1 MNSRAVLVS
10 SLRSELGV
18 SGTHDGLL
26 VADLRHPDAV
36 ETLLGGIHRDG
47 ELPVVTCRAA
57 DLEDVRRLVTF
68 ASVRYP
74 GLRAAIEPLPG
85 SPLCVGVISSLVD
98 DITSDTHTPPADVLA
113 WRLAAL
119 DLLREQ
125 VWSAVWLPTV
135 AGLDEPTPGLAKH
148 VRSWLPGSGFLAVHA
163 PTPAVSPASSA
174 PLKGIDE
181 RSDSAL
187 IHSTPSRHTWV
198 VDAMRDAIKPASV
211 SELTTVREPIDAFGT
226 AEAIEFVTV
235 PLAFHTHSRPDPRS
249 VVECEACGTRH
260 ARSICPVCRMWAPR
274 SSFRRSDTVL
284 APSGAHS

>member
-1 MNSRAVLVS
+1 MNSRAVLVGP
-10 SLRSELGV
+10 LRPELGV
-18 SGTHDGLL
+18 SGDHDGLL

-36 ETLLGGIHRDG
+36 ESLLGRIHRNG
-47 ELPVVTCRAA
+47 ELPLVTCRAA
-57 DLEDVRRLVTF
+57 DLEAVRRLVTF

-98 DITSDTHTPPADVLA
+98 DITSDTYTPAGEVLA

-119 DLLREQ
+119 DLLREH

-163 PTPAVSPASSA
+163 PEPDVLPASRA
-174 PLKGIDE
+174 PLTGLEE
-181 RSDSAL
+181 RTDCAL
-187 IHSTPSRHTWV
+187 VHSPPTRHAWV

-211 SELTTVREPIDAFGT
+211 SELSTVREPIDSFGT
-226 AEAIEFVTV
+226 AEAIEFLTV
-235 PLAFHTHSRPDPRS
+235 PLSFHSHSRPDPGS
-249 VVECEACGTRH
+249 VTECVACGIRH
-260 ARSICPVCRMWAPR
+260 ARHACPVCRMSAQPLGVAPMEAA
-274 SSFRRSDTVL
+274 L
-284 APSGAHS
+284 